1 MSGVEGRRQ
10 TGEAMFGRVYGPVV
24 PIPPAEK
31 RDAFIDNT
39 IDHLF
44 GEIWSRDVLDI
55 RSRRL
60 LIIGAVLALGET
72 GIQEVQLRAALAN
85 GELTA
90 AEAREILVFMVNYVG
105 YPRASGF
112 QQVLNRV
119 LAEQS

>member
-1 MSGVEGRRQ
+1 MSGAGDRRDA
-10 TGEAMFGRVYGPVV
+10 GEAMFARVYGPVV
-24 PIPPAEK
+24 PIPPRGK

-44 GEIWSRDVLDI
+44 GEVWTRDVLDI

-60 LIIGAVLALGET
+60 MILGAVLALGET

-85 GELTA
+85 GELTPDQ
-90 AEAREILVFMVNYVG
+90 AREILVFMVNYVG

-112 QQVLNRV
+112 QQVLARV
-119 LAEQS
+119 LAEQG